1 MGCVGWRDCSTQDMV
16 AEPFCIHRPC
26 RGPCVTAGLHA
37 CAVCRGEVGA
47 GCGGNLL
54 LLCFTDSTQVG
65 WGWAQEPP
73 ISYPE

>member
-37 CAVCRGEVGA
+37 CAVCRA
-47 GCGGNLL
+47 GGGGTS
-54 LLCFTDSTQVG
+54 CPSASQT
-65 WGWAQEPP
+65 PP
-73 ISYPE
+73 K

>member
-37 CAVCRGEVGA
+37 CAVCRAEG
-47 GCGGNLL
+47 
-54 LLCFTDSTQVG
+54 
-65 WGWAQEPP
+65 EPP
-73 ISYPE
+73 APLLHRLHPSRMGLGTRTTHLLP